1 MNNFRW
7 RIKNRQVKRYGG
19 VYLVVTSKTVTCCV
33 ADAAVVSQ
41 IVNARNEFPKPIW
54 QYSPFPCLPCEDKEW
69 AHHRRHTATTFNER
83 NNELVWKES
92 IRQATEMLHYW
103 RQTASPR
110 PDTLALNDISEDIV
124 QFSLNVI
131 SGAGFGVQ
139 IPFKPSLS
147 RANSPNDADIFQ
159 DTACPPPGFDFTF
172 RSVVAYTDVKI
183 RTVVFANLMLPRW
196 LRRPLAPFLRRA
208 FAAHRDLE
216 NYMKRLIETGSA
228 SFAGAHGTKET
239 ASNLI
244 HGMLAS
250 RADAADKAKG
260 LSDREII
267 SNMHIF
273 TLAGHGT
280 TETSLK
286 YAFVLLALSPRVQ
299 EWLRQGIL
307 DAVGNEP
314 ADPAQWDYAAVF
326 PKLVTPLCVMVCSPQ
341 ASRALSRS

>member
-1 MNNFRW
+1 
-7 RIKNRQVKRYGG
+7 
-19 VYLVVTSKTVTCCV
+19 
-33 ADAAVVSQ
+33 
-41 IVNARNEFPKPIW
+41 
-54 QYSPFPCLPCEDKEW
+54 
-69 AHHRRHTATTFNER
+69 
-83 NNELVWKES
+83 
-92 IRQATEMLHYW
+92 MLNYW
-103 RQTASPR
+103 RQTASSR

-299 EWLRQGIL
+299 DWLREGIF
-307 DAVGNEP
+307 DAVRNEP
-314 ADPAQWDYAAVF
+314 TDPAQWDYAAVF
-326 PKLVTPLCVMVCSPQ
+326 PKLVTPLCVMVCPP
-341 ASRALSRS
+341 AKGFLSQDAKC